1 MRSVHILLALAG
13 LAFFSG
19 TAHAARFTLLGEVE
33 VEADS
38 IFLSD
43 LLPAQ
48 VPPELRRPAQSI
60 LIGTSPQPGS
70 TRVLEGAKV
79 ADMLGADISRE
90 IGVPNEIVVH
100 RVGRRLTR
108 EEVVAVIRTAL
119 GRNGFPGADLQPDD
133 LRIFPSVMVS
143 SADAPLEVRRVDFD
157 DVLNEARFLMA
168 QRGSLPFLVT
178 AHLRDRVP
186 AETGSLKSGSG
197 ASTASVDS
205 PESPNARLE
214 DLLGRHALRQ
224 AAQGTSLRDA
234 QVGSATLVEPGK
246 SATLHLSSSGAMQML
261 LDVMPLE
268 RGTLNQTVRVKLP
281 GTGKI
286 LRAQVTGARR
296 LEAIF

>member
-1 MRSVHILLALAG
+1 LRSVHILLALAG
-13 LAFFSG
+13 LAVFSG
-19 TAHAARFTLLGEVE
+19 TAHAARFTLRGEVE
-33 VEADS
+33 VQADS

-79 ADMLGADISRE
+79 AGMLGADISRE
-90 IGVPNEIVVH
+90 IGVPDEIVVH
-100 RVGRRLTR
+100 RLGRRLTR
-108 EEVVAVIRTAL
+108 EEVVAVIRMAL
-119 GRNGFPGADLQPDD
+119 GRNGFPSADVQPDD
-133 LRIFPSVMVS
+133 LRVFPSVMVS
-143 SADAPLEVRRVDFD
+143 SADAPLEVRRVDLD

-178 AHLRDRVP
+178 AHLRDGVP
-186 AETGSLKSGSG
+186 AETGSLKSG
-197 ASTASVDS
+197 ASIASVDS
-205 PESPNARLE
+205 PESANARLE

-224 AAQGTSLRDA
+224 AGLGTSLKDA
-234 QVGSATLVEPGK
+234 QRGSATLVEPGK

-268 RGTLNQTVRVKLP
+268 RGTLNQTVRVKLL

-286 LRAQVTGARR
+286 LHAQVTGARR
-296 LEAIF
+296 LEATF

>member
-1 MRSVHILLALAG
+1 MRSVHILLAVASLAI
-13 LAFFSG
+13 LSVPAR
-19 TAHAARFTLLGEVE
+19 AARFTLLGEVE
-33 VEADS
+33 VQADS

-48 VPPELRRPAQSI
+48 APPELRRPAQSI

-70 TRVLEGAKV
+70 TRVLEGDKV
-79 ADMLGADISRE
+79 AGMLGADISRE

-100 RVGRRLTR
+100 RTGRQLTR
-108 EEVVAVIRTAL
+108 EEVVAVIRKAL
-119 GRNGFPGADLQPDD
+119 GRNGFSGADLQPDD
-133 LRIFPSVMVS
+133 LRVFPSVMVS
-143 SADAPLEVRRVDFD
+143 STEAPLEVRRVDFD

-178 AHLRDRVP
+178 AHLRDGVP
-186 AETGSLKSGSG
+186 
-197 ASTASVDS
+197 ASVDS

-224 AAQGTSLRDA
+224 AVQGKSLKDA
-234 QVGSATLVEPGK
+234 ERGSATLVEPGK
-246 SATLHLSSSGAMQML
+246 SATLHLSSSAGMQML

-286 LRAQVTGARR
+286 LHAQVTGARR
-296 LEAIF
+296 LEATF

>member
-1 MRSVHILLALAG
+1 LRSVHILLALVGVAV
-13 LAFFSG
+13 FSAP
-19 TAHAARFTLLGEVE
+19 AHAAKFTLLGEVE
-33 VEADS
+33 VQADS

-48 VPPELRRPAQSI
+48 APPELRRPAQSI

-70 TRVLEGAKV
+70 TRVLEGDKV
-79 ADMLGADISRE
+79 AGMLGADISRE
-90 IGVPNEIVVH
+90 IGIPSEIVVH
-100 RVGRRLTR
+100 RTGRRLTR
-108 EEVVAVIRTAL
+108 EEVVGVIRTAL

-157 DVLNEARFLMA
+157 DVLNEGRFLMA

-178 AHLRDRVP
+178 AHLRDGVP
-186 AETGSLKSGSG
+186 
-197 ASTASVDS
+197 ASVDS
-205 PESPNARLE
+205 PESPNARLL

-224 AAQGTSLRDA
+224 AVQGTSLKDA
-234 QVGSATLVEPGK
+234 QGGSATLVEPGK
-246 SATLHLSSSGAMQML
+246 SAALHLSSSGGMQML
-261 LDVMPLE
+261 LDVMPLD

-286 LRAQVTGARR
+286 LHAQVTGARR
-296 LEAIF
+296 LEATF

>member
-1 MRSVHILLALAG
+1 MKLRSVHLLFVLAG
-13 LAFFSG
+13 LAVFSG
-19 TAHAARFTLLGEVE
+19 PIYAARFTLLGEVD
-33 VEADS
+33 VQADS

-43 LLPAQ
+43 LLPPQ

-60 LIGTSPQPGS
+60 LIGTAPQPGN
-70 TRVLEGAKV
+70 TRVLEGVKIAS
-79 ADMLGADISRE
+79 MLGTDISRE
-90 IGVPNEIVVH
+90 IGIPNEIVVH
-100 RVGRRLTR
+100 RTGRRLTR

-133 LRIFPSVMVS
+133 LRVFPSVMVS

-178 AHLRDRVP
+178 ARLRDRVP
-186 AETGSLKSGSG
+186 ADAGSQKSAPGVGVNS
-197 ASTASVDS
+197 S
-205 PESPNARLE
+205 ESANARLE

-224 AAQGTSLRDA
+224 AAQGTSLSDA
-234 QVGSATLVEPGK
+234 QRGSATLVEPGK
-246 SATLHLSSSGAMQML
+246 PATLHLSSSGAMQML
-261 LDVMPLE
+261 LDVIPLE

-286 LRAQVTGARR
+286 LHGRVTGARR
-296 LEAIF
+296 LEATF

>member
-1 MRSVHILLALAG
+1 LRSVHILLALVGVAV
-13 LAFFSG
+13 FS
-19 TAHAARFTLLGEVE
+19 APAYAAKFTLLGEVE
-33 VEADS
+33 VQADS

-48 VPPELRRPAQSI
+48 APPELRRPAQSI

-70 TRVLEGAKV
+70 TRVLEGDKV
-79 ADMLGADISRE
+79 AGMLGADISRE
-90 IGVPNEIVVH
+90 IGIPSEIVVH
-100 RVGRRLTR
+100 RTGRRLTR
-108 EEVVAVIRTAL
+108 EEVVGVIRTAL

-157 DVLNEARFLMA
+157 DVLNEGRFLMA

-178 AHLRDRVP
+178 AHLRDGVP
-186 AETGSLKSGSG
+186 
-197 ASTASVDS
+197 ASVDS

-224 AAQGTSLRDA
+224 AVQGTSLRDA
-234 QVGSATLVEPGK
+234 QRGSATLVEPGK
-246 SATLHLSSSGAMQML
+246 SATLHLSSSGGMQML
-261 LDVMPLE
+261 LDVMPLD

-286 LRAQVTGARR
+286 LHAQVTGARR
-296 LEAIF
+296 LEATF

>member
-1 MRSVHILLALAG
+1 LRSVHILLALVGVAV
-13 LAFFSG
+13 FS
-19 TAHAARFTLLGEVE
+19 APAYAAKFTLLGEVE
-33 VEADS
+33 VQADS

-48 VPPELRRPAQSI
+48 APPELRRPAQSI

-70 TRVLEGAKV
+70 TRVLEGDKV
-79 ADMLGADISRE
+79 AGMLGADISRE
-90 IGVPNEIVVH
+90 IGIPSEIVVH
-100 RVGRRLTR
+100 RTGRRLTR
-108 EEVVAVIRTAL
+108 EEVVGVIRTAL

-157 DVLNEARFLMA
+157 DVLNEGRFLMA

-178 AHLRDRVP
+178 AHLRDGVP
-186 AETGSLKSGSG
+186 
-197 ASTASVDS
+197 ASVDS
-205 PESPNARLE
+205 PESPNARLL

-224 AAQGTSLRDA
+224 AVQGTSLKDA
-234 QVGSATLVEPGK
+234 QGGSATLVEPGK
-246 SATLHLSSSGAMQML
+246 SAALHLSSSGGMQML
-261 LDVMPLE
+261 LDVMPLD

-286 LRAQVTGARR
+286 LHAQVTGARR
-296 LEAIF
+296 LEATF

>member
-1 MRSVHILLALAG
+1 LRSFHIVLALAS
-13 LAFFSG
+13 LAIFS
-19 TAHAARFTLLGEVE
+19 APARAAKFTLLGEVE
-33 VEADS
+33 VQADS

-79 ADMLGADISRE
+79 AGMLGADISRE
-90 IGVPNEIVVH
+90 IGIPNEIVVH
-100 RVGRRLTR
+100 RTGRRLTR
-108 EEVVAVIRTAL
+108 EEVVAVIRKAL
-119 GRNGFPGADLQPDD
+119 GRNGFRGADLQPDD
-133 LRIFPSVMVS
+133 LRVFPSVMVS

-157 DVLNEARFLMA
+157 DVLNEGQFLMA

-178 AHLRDRVP
+178 AHLRDGVP
-186 AETGSLKSGSG
+186 
-197 ASTASVDS
+197 ASVDS

-224 AAQGTSLRDA
+224 AVQGTSLKDA
-234 QVGSATLVEPGK
+234 QRGSATLVEPGK
-246 SATLHLSSSGAMQML
+246 SAALHLSSSGGMQML
-261 LDVMPLE
+261 LDVMPLD

-286 LRAQVTGARR
+286 LHAQVTGARR
-296 LEAIF
+296 LEATF